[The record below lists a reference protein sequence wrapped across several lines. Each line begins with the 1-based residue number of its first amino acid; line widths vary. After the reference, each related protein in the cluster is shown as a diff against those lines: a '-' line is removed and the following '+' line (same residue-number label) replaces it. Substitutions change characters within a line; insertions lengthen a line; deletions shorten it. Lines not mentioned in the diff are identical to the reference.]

1 MNVNKI
7 INNLEKHLSQVTP
20 NHNFTEVYEYGVLP
34 PGKVFRPQLVCS
46 IYKDFANLTEESF
59 LDNTNHRTNFLA
71 SAVELHHAY
80 TLFHDDLPCMD
91 DDNER
96 RGKPSSHIKFNQW
109 KALLAGDGL
118 QTASFRLLSKY
129 DRKALPIIFKFFSWA
144 LGPKGLIQG
153 QVLDL
158 NEEMTTSF
166 QNLLLTHQNKTAR
179 LIQTSILLGYWS
191 AMDEENI
198 DKSNIYSDSK
208 LLFRFGHSIGIIFQL
223 LDDLT
228 ELVDEELSSHEQS
241 VNPWINSFAP
251 NCYLSL
257 IKELEN
263 ISEIFIKK
271 EMKSTKEVLSLYL
284 KKIEDIIVTDRQTIQ
299 SHTKKDLL
307 PIISLL
313 KRINTRD

>member
-1 MNVNKI
+1 MNVAKI
-7 INNLEKHLSQVTP
+7 ISNLEIHLNQVSP
-20 NHNFTEVYEYGVLP
+20 NHNFKEVYEYGVLP
-34 PGKVFRPQLVCS
+34 PGKVFRPQLVCAA
-46 IYKDFANLTEESF
+46 YKDFSKNETFLNESS
-59 LDNTNHRTNFLA
+59 HRTNLLA

-80 TLFHDDLPCMD
+80 TLLHDDLPCMD
-91 DDNER
+91 DDDER
-96 RGKPSSHIKFNQW
+96 RGKPSTHKKFNQW

-118 QTASFRLLSKY
+118 QTASFRLISKY
-129 DRKALPIIFKFFSWA
+129 DGEMLQTMFKFFSWA

-166 QNLLLTHQNKTAR
+166 ENLLLTHQNKTAR

-191 AMDEENI
+191 AMDDDET
-198 DKSNIYSDSK
+198 DSSNIYNESK
-208 LLFRFGHSIGIIFQL
+208 QLFRFGHSIGIIFQL

-228 ELVDEELSSHEQS
+228 ELVDIKLSAHEQS

-251 NCYLSL
+251 KCYDTL

-263 ISEIFIKK
+263 ISKILTLKPMPETNK
-271 EMKSTKEVLSLYL
+271 VLSNYL
-284 KKIEDIIVTDRQTIQ
+284 KKIESMIVTDRETIQ
-299 SHTKKDLL
+299 SHTKNELM

-313 KRINTRD
+313 QSINT